1 MTQYVERGN
10 TASIQP
16 TSVPVEA
23 PTTAMLSRN
32 DQHTAAHRS
41 KFWNFADRRFV
52 TSIMRRFADS
62 FGQVLQAMW
71 THKLRSFLTMFGIA
85 WGVGSLLLLIGLGEG
100 FRAGTEKNLAD
111 FGEDYMQIYNGHVP
125 AVGRSQLAS
134 RQYYLNYED
143 YLDIRN
149 SPYVRNATPVIYRGD
164 LRLVSEYGSSNGYV
178 DGSEPQFYDIRR
190 QTIEQGRWLNWD
202 DERQRHNVCI
212 IGSEFVRILFPGHPA
227 VGSRLLIN
235 GVPFEVIGTI
245 KKMGHGNNVDQNM
258 RLIMPYSTM
267 AIYFPLQGEGNAGA
281 VKYVAYQPITRE
293 RHAEAR
299 KAVRSIVARNHN
311 FDAETPDAFDDWD
324 SIANAEM
331 VGKISD
337 AMNTFL
343 GAVGLVTLALG
354 AMGVV
359 NIMLVSVTERT
370 REIGL
375 RKALGATRRS
385 ILFQFFFEGLMLT
398 ALSGGFGVLAAYGA
412 TKLFG
417 LAPPIDGFELPHI
430 YPASAALA
438 IVSLAT
444 AGIIAG
450 LYPAR
455 RAALLTPVEALRQE

>member
-1 MTQYVERGN
+1 
-10 TASIQP
+10 
-16 TSVPVEA
+16 
-23 PTTAMLSRN
+23 
-32 DQHTAAHRS
+32 
-41 KFWNFADRRFV
+41 
-52 TSIMRRFADS
+52 MRRFADS
-62 FGQVLQAMW
+62 FSQVLRAIC
-71 THKLRSFLTMFGIA
+71 THKLRAFLTMFGIA
-85 WGVGSLLLLIGLGEG
+85 WGVGSLLLLVGLGEG
-100 FRAGTEKNLAD
+100 FRAGTEKNLAS
-111 FGEDYMQIYNGHVP
+111 FGEDFMQIYNGRVP
-125 AVGRSQLAS
+125 AVNRSQLSS
-134 RQYYLNYED
+134 RQYYLTYQD
-143 YLDIRN
+143 FLDIRN
-149 SPYVRNATPVIYRGD
+149 SPYVRNATPIIYRGD
-164 LRLVSEYGSSNGYV
+164 LRLVSEFGSSNGYV
-178 DGSEPQFYDIRR
+178 DGSEPQFYNIRR
-190 QTIEQGRWLNWD
+190 QPIDQGRWLNWD
-202 DERQRHNVCI
+202 DERQRHNVCV
-212 IGSEFVRILFPGHPA
+212 IGSEFVRILFPGHPP

-245 KKMGHGNNVDQNM
+245 QKIGHGNNSDQNM

-267 AIYFPLQGEGNAGA
+267 SIYFPMQGEGNANA
-281 VKYVAYQPITRE
+281 IKYVAYQPVTRSQ
-293 RHAEAR
+293 HDQAR
-299 KAVRSIVARNHN
+299 KAVRSIVAKNHN
-311 FDAETPDAFDDWD
+311 FDPETPDAFDDWD

-337 AMNTFL
+337 AMDTFL

-385 ILFQFFFEGLMLT
+385 VLFQFFLEGLMLT
-398 ALSGGFGVLAAYGA
+398 VISGAFGVMAAYGA

-438 IVSLAT
+438 ITSLAI

-455 RAALLTPVEALRQE
+455 RAAMLTPVEALRQE